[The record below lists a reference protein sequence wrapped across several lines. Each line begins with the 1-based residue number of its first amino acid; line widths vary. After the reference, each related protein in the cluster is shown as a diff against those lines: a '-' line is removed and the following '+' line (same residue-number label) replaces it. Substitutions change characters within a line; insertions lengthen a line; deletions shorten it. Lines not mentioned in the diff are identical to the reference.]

1 MDVVAASL
9 IGQTVSHY
17 RILSKLG
24 GGGMGA
30 VYEAEDTRLGRHVA
44 LKFVPPEM
52 LNDRKALERF
62 FWEARAASQLNH
74 PGICT
79 IHDIE
84 DSDGHP
90 FIVME
95 RLEGVSLKER
105 MMGGPMELEDIL
117 DIGIQVSDALAA
129 CHAKGIIHRDIKP
142 ANIFLTNSGQVKVL
156 DFGVAKLAPGARGE
170 SSLEDPLTMAG
181 DIFGTAVYMSPEQA
195 RGEELDARTDLF
207 SLGVVL
213 YQMATGQRP
222 FTGNNAVATMAAI
235 MTHKP
240 VSPLKLNPKL
250 PPELEGI
257 IGRAMEKE
265 RGKRYPDA
273 VAMKGDL
280 QSLKRETEP
289 GMTDTARMRPLLPYR
304 ISSSTFQSTSRKS
317 LYILLGVIAL
327 LITLLIPMGA
337 WFLKQ
342 RANTHARTSVA
353 VLPLQNTNGDVSLDF
368 LRFALADEVANALTS
383 TRTLD
388 VRPSLM
394 TRKYVGADVDPRTAA
409 TELRVGTIV
418 TGHFMQQGESLMVTL
433 EAVEGSTDKVLWQ
446 SNVTVPAND
455 LIGLQSV
462 LNKQVSQGLLPA
474 IGMSGA
480 QTEAGTHPHDPAAY
494 DLYLHSIALSH
505 DPGPNK
511 DAIAVLEHAVTAD
524 PNYAPAWEELGLR
537 EYYDSQYS
545 DGGEE
550 MFQRSTQ
557 AFERAVALDPNRVV
571 AAGQIITHR
580 VERGELGKAYEA
592 AQVLVKRLPENAQAH
607 FVMSYVYRY
616 AGMLQPAMQEC
627 NKALALDPGNY
638 TFRSCAWAFMEAG
651 DTSRA
656 ADFIKLDAGSQWADY
671 ATPSLLLR
679 EGNIDAARAAVSKM
693 PTQPRY
699 HRDLLEACI
708 GLRPYSYAEDL
719 AKQAETTIPAAPDA
733 EILYYQGAIF
743 ADCGLRPAAIR
754 MLGAAIEQNYCAYS
768 NLQLDPMLRK
778 LREIPDFTTLLKAAK
793 DCQQSNLSTPATSGE
808 AAGP

>member
-1 MDVVAASL
+1 MDVAASL
-9 IGQTVSHY
+9 VGQTVSHY
-17 RILSKLG
+17 RIISKLG

-52 LNDRKALERF
+52 VNDRKALERF

-105 MMGGPMELEDIL
+105 MMGGPMELDDIL
-117 DIGIQVSDALAA
+117 DIGIQVTDALAA

-142 ANIFLTNSGQVKVL
+142 ANIFLTNNGHVKVL
-156 DFGVAKLAPGARGE
+156 DFGVAKLAPGMRAGE
-170 SSLEDPLTMAG
+170 AELDDPLTMAG

-222 FTGNNAVATMAAI
+222 FTGNNAVATMSAI

-273 VAMKGDL
+273 MAMKGDL

-289 GMTDTARMRPLLPYR
+289 GMTETARMRPLLPYR
-304 ISSSTFQSTSRKS
+304 ISSTTFQTTSRKS
-317 LYILLGVIAL
+317 LYILAGVIAF
-327 LITLLIPMGA
+327 LITLLIPMGM
-337 WFLKQ
+337 WFFKQ
-342 RANTHARTSVA
+342 RANVHARTSVA
-353 VLPLQNTNGDVSLDF
+353 VLPLQNTNGDLSVDF
-368 LRFALADEVANALTS
+368 LRYALADEVANALTS

-394 TRKYVGADVDPRTAA
+394 SRKYVGADVDPRTAA
-409 TELRVGTIV
+409 TDLRVGTIV
-418 TGHFMQQGESLMVTL
+418 TGHFMQQGDNLMVTL
-433 EAVEGSTDKVLWQ
+433 EAVEGTSDKVLWQ
-446 SNVTVPAND
+446 TNVTAPAND
-455 LIGLQSV
+455 LIGLQAV
-462 LNKQVSQGLLPA
+462 LNKQVTQGLLPA
-474 IGMSGA
+474 IGMTGVQS
-480 QTEAGTHPHDPAAY
+480 EAGTRPHDPAAY
-494 DLYLHSIALSH
+494 DLYLHSLALSH
-505 DPGPNK
+505 DPAPNK
-511 DAIAVLEHAVTAD
+511 DAIAVLEHAVAAD

-545 DGGEE
+545 TGGEE

-557 AFERAVALDPNRVV
+557 AFERAVVLDPNRVV

-580 VERGELGKAYEA
+580 VERGELGKAYQS
-592 AQVLVKRLPENAQAH
+592 AQELVKRLPENAQAH

-616 AGMLQPAMQEC
+616 AGMLEPAMQEC
-627 NKALALDPGNY
+627 NKALSLDPGNY
-638 TFRSCAWAFMEAG
+638 TFRSCAWAFMEG
-651 DTSRA
+651 GNTKRA
-656 ADFIKLDAGSQWADY
+656 ADFIKLDAGSEWAAY

-679 EGNIDAARAAVSKM
+679 EGKIDEARAAVSKM
-693 PTQPRY
+693 PTQARY
-699 HRDLLEACI
+699 HRDLMEACL
-708 GLRPYSYAEDL
+708 GLRPYTDAQEM
-719 AKQAETTIPAAPDA
+719 ARVAETTTPAASDA

-743 ADCGLRPAAIR
+743 ADCGLRPAALR
-754 MLGAAIEQNYCAYS
+754 MLNAAVEQNYCAYT

-778 LREIPDFTTLLKAAK
+778 LREVPEFKTVLKAAK
-793 DCQQSNLSTPATSGE
+793 DCQQANLPA
-808 AAGP
+808 AAAAP